1 MDDYIAQNK
10 AWMQERQQARQRM
23 QGLDQ
28 ARLQGITNA
37 RAQDASMKEITK
49 VQKPAVWGGLQVL
62 VVVSSVI
69 LMFLYN
75 SVFKDDKRLFWVFTV
90 ILVVLLIYKFADLV
104 GGIGGHAAGA
114 LLG

>member
-1 MDDYIAQNK
+1 MNDYVAQYN
-10 AWMQERQQARQRM
+10 AMLQQRQQQRQRM
-23 QGLDQ
+23 QAQDQ
-28 ARLQGITNA
+28 ARLEGITDA
-37 RAQDASMKEITK
+37 RAQAASVREIAK

-90 ILVVLLIYKFADLV
+90 ILVVLLIYKFVELV
-104 GGIGGHAAGA
+104 RSDGAHAAGA
-114 LLG
+114 LL